1 MNLSSRLALITSIVL
16 VTGYALVHAAY
27 GIINSTEYQSGAPLT
42 SELFGKVVDNVADLH
57 ARAPSFL
64 GGNFGF

>member
-1 MNLSSRLALITSIVL
+1 MNLSSRLSLVASIVL
-16 VTGYALVHAAY
+16 VTGYALAHAAY

-42 SELFGKVVDNVADLH
+42 SALFEKVVNNVADLN